1 MRVEV
6 VAIGTELLLGYV
18 IDTNSAWIG
27 DRLASSGLDC
37 LLAVKVGD
45 NRGRIAAAV
54 TASAERA
61 DAVICCGG
69 LGPTSDDVTREALAE
84 VMGVELVR
92 DPAAEAAVEEVF
104 TRYGMVMGDSN
115 RRQADVPVGARLI
128 PQRTGT
134 APGLVC
140 PLPGGKVAYA
150 VPGVPSEMREMVE
163 RAVLPDLM
171 ARSGA
176 SSIIASRTV
185 HTWGVGE
192 SAVAEA
198 LAGRLAALDAAATAG
213 VPATPAIA
221 FLASAAEGVK
231 VRLTVKVATDPVASR
246 APADV
251 TATGTGSP
259 AAPAVASA
267 ASAAS
272 AALDAEEAEVR
283 TVMGP
288 AVVGVDDQ
296 VMAVVVGRALA
307 GRGRTLGMAESLT
320 GGLIG
325 ARLTDVPGASSWF
338 AGGVVSYASAVKRDV
353 LGIGEGPVVSAEAA
367 EAMAAGVTRL
377 LGTAVGLAVT
387 GVAGPDAQEGQ
398 PVGTLWVGSTIDGD
412 VRSQG
417 FTLPGRRADI
427 RSLAVMCALDHLRR
441 RLLDLPPS

>member
-1 MRVEV
+1 M
-6 VAIGTELLLGYV
+6 
-18 IDTNSAWIG
+18 
-27 DRLASSGLDC
+27 
-37 LLAVKVGD
+37 
-45 NRGRIAAAV
+45 
-54 TASAERA
+54 
-61 DAVICCGG
+61 
-69 LGPTSDDVTREALAE
+69 
-84 VMGVELVR
+84 
-92 DPAAEAAVEEVF
+92 
-104 TRYGMVMGDSN
+104 
-115 RRQADVPVGARLI
+115 
-128 PQRTGT
+128 
-134 APGLVC
+134 
-140 PLPGGKVAYA
+140 
-150 VPGVPSEMREMVE
+150 
-163 RAVLPDLM
+163 
-171 ARSGA
+171 
-176 SSIIASRTV
+176 
-185 HTWGVGE
+185 
-192 SAVAEA
+192 
-198 LAGRLAALDAAATAG
+198 
-213 VPATPAIA
+213 
-221 FLASAAEGVK
+221 
-231 VRLTVKVATDPVASR
+231 
-246 APADV
+246 
-251 TATGTGSP
+251 
-259 AAPAVASA
+259 
-267 ASAAS
+267 
-272 AALDAEEAEVR
+272 R